1 MIEPR
6 PKWGRS
12 GIWAVQ
18 VLGVLGTS
26 YLLERALPWLPGWS
40 SSRIPAQLAEA
51 ARADPAQRIAE
62 FLRDAVLTGTLEE
75 LFFRGLVFELV
86 RRARGPRA
94 AIVTSAVLFG
104 LAHGD
109 WHQAVAAGLLGL
121 QLGAIRLFHGLALAV
136 IAHVVSSAPAV
147 GPHALARALALDRR
161 LRIARAARM
170 QRAPGRG
177 PIHGPPSE
185 DDAIGR
191 MTESRPWRAKASGRT
206 SHGDRHGGRFLFLA
220 SRHPARRRR

>member
-51 ARADPAQRIAE
+51 ARADPAQRIEE

-136 IAHVVSSAPAV
+136 IAHVVNNALAFWTASHPLPPSALTPWLALLLSIVACASLARRGCSAPR
-147 GPHALARALALDRR
+147 GEGRSTDPL
-161 LRIARAARM
+161 
-170 QRAPGRG
+170 QRTTR
-177 PIHGPPSE
+177 SDE
-185 DDAIGR
+185 
-191 MTESRPWRAKASGRT
+191 
-206 SHGDRHGGRFLFLA
+206 
-220 SRHPARRRR
+220 